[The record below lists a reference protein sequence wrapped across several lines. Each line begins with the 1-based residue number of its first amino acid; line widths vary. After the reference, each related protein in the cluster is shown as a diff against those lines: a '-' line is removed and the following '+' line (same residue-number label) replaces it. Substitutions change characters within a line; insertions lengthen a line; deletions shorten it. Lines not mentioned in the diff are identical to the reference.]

1 MTIHIPISYL
11 DPQVKK
17 LYLEGKLIDI
27 SVDYAYNAL
36 TSFYEGKEVIVYSFN
51 EHLKLDNRLKGCSVF
66 KHKTEIVLC
75 F

>member
-11 DPQVKK
+11 DPQIKK

-27 SVDYAYNAL
+27 SVDYACNAL
-36 TSFYEGKEVIVYSFN
+36 MSFHDEKEIIVYSFDKY
-51 EHLKLDNRLKGCSVF
+51 LRLDNRLKGHTLF